1 MAEKPKGGRG
11 KVAPYESDLV
21 RVPKDIK
28 RHCHQLADAY
38 REYLEDGGDPADLP
52 DLPPD
57 IFRKKPHVEETSV
70 QYSHVICLGGNL
82 IKYELASEVEIM
94 PFLPTKVRES

>member
-11 KVAPYESDLV
+11 KVAPYESGTVRMPKLV
-21 RVPKDIK
+21 H
-28 RHCHQLADAY
+28 RHCHQLADAC

-57 IFRKKPHVEETSV
+57 IFRRKPRVEEGSFLGWGKPKPV
-70 QYSHVICLGGNL
+70 QEYYVSPPGSML
-82 IKYELASEVEIM
+82 YELQNWLDD
-94 PFLPTKVRES
+94 F